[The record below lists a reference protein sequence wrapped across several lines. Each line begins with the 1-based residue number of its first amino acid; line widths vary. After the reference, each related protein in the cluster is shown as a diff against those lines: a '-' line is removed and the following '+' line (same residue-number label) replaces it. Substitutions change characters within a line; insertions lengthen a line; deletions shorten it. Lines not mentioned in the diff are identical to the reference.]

1 MTNPYTVF
9 LSFLYSFQTLK
20 STYLVI
26 SATKIEQRRLM
37 QIT

>member
-1 MTNPYTVF
+1 MTSPYTLF
-9 LSFLYSFQTLK
+9 LNFLYSFQTLK

-26 SATKIEQRRLM
+26 SATKSEQRRLM